1 MLKLRHFIVLTA
13 VCLFGCTKE
22 YEPPKESIP
31 DIPPGRS
38 AMKAKGEATEGN
50 KTASPASAGKKSGSS
65 GGAPMPPR

>member
-1 MLKLRHFIVLTA
+1 MFKLRHIVVLTA

-38 AMKAKGEATEGN
+38 AMKAKGEAEDN
-50 KTASPASAGKKSGSS
+50 KTASPPAVGKKSGSS
-65 GGAPMPPR
+65 GGAPLPPR